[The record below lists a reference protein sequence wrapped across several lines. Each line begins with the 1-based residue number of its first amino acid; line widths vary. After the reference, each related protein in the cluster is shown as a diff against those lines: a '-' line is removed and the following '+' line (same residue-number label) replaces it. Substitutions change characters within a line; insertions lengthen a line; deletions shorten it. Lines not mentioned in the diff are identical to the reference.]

1 MRMQDVKNEL
11 TVISNFVE
19 DYVNTP
25 GLEDLTH
32 YRDLLTRAKE
42 AFVDYVGTRKECE
55 ACVTELIQFRRAL
68 ELITAGNEKLKD
80 QTNYLRDFLKSV
92 AALKR
97 VAAAVRLHFLLQDL
111 QAIVDEQ

>member
-11 TVISNFVE
+11 TVISNFVQC
-19 DYVNTP
+19 YMTTP
-25 GLEDLTH
+25 GLKDLTH
-32 YRDLLTRAKE
+32 YRDLLRRAKE

-68 ELITAGNEKLKD
+68 ERITAENEKLLD
-80 QTNYLRDFLKSV
+80 QADYLRDFVKSV